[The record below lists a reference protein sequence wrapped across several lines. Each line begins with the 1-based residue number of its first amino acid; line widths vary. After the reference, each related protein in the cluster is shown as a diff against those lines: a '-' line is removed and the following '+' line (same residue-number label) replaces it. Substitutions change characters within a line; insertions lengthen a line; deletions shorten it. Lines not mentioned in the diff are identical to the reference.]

1 MHERVGWEGGQQS
14 KSKMKPAEAGAG
26 EGAYAHGACELLAL
40 PLSWG
45 RLPQSTWT
53 TIWTESILCISMCA
67 MWLKVEYWSAA

>member
-1 MHERVGWEGGQQS
+1 MWVGKGAAEQKWKAAKAGG
-14 KSKMKPAEAGAG
+14 G
-26 EGAYAHGACELLAL
+26 EGACAHGARELLAL

>member
-1 MHERVGWEGGQQS
+1 MGWEGGQQA
-14 KSKMKPAEAGAG
+14 KEKKGNQQKQGQGGAR
-26 EGAYAHGACELLAL
+26 AHGAYELLAL

-53 TIWTESILCISMCA
+53 AIKTESILCISTCA